1 MFNSPFPPL
10 KPTIKYKTALERA
23 GFDVNKSANNSIN
36 TINDSM
42 NHSMNKSN
50 IIDSPNSTFVDDS
63 ANSIF
68 LINKSLQKKQ
78 KLLLR
83 KQQEQLDEANNKS
96 SKKKGNNKKVLD
108 DLLPPKIDAGS
119 SAVSI
124 SSQNLSIKTTS
135 SNVAH
140 LKINPDQ
147 KPPVTTVFGLKNSN
161 ISNTSFEAKKHN
173 RPKET
178 VSNHEVQEADIS
190 HVSNL
195 NISDEN
201 CGSNTNITKESLAG
215 NAANEKFS
223 SKSLID
229 HVPEQKKSSIHE
241 EAFKR
246 EITPHIHTINNLA
259 DLQMEQE
266 SFYSEIQSQ
275 DPRVNN
281 IDDFSKERE
290 QFIAERSY
298 EGSESSSEYSI
309 DKNTSM
315 PNEDSFNFNESLNE
329 IKNSSQLDIIGS
341 SNIKPSEM
349 FLEHGIYQDNEFP
362 QGNVA
367 LGDEMHIPP
376 SGLASSINDDDQ
388 ESNNLKMK
396 ALNINEDGIFNRA
409 DEKHHLEEVLNEEA
423 TGTFFSARDYMPTN
437 DDIAELN
444 FQSPEKTPELND
456 EYEGTTKGLENE
468 VEQPLNFEDNEQQSI
483 VDTESVDEVKLCRGC
498 LMDIKPDEKTIYDKN
513 GELSGNWH
521 RKCFV
526 CSHCNIKFSKLTPC
540 YIHNDEPFCEE
551 HFFEITGLICF
562 GCKGRILDDFCLDV
576 IALGKCHIGC
586 FKCHECYVA
595 IEDEYFSNKDINL
608 CLNCVKARGS
618 EEKMQ
623 RRRTVLWDAN

>member
-36 TINDSM
+36 TNNDSM
-42 NHSMNKSN
+42 NYSMNKSN
-50 IIDSPNSTFVDDS
+50 VIDSHNSTFMDDS
-63 ANSIF
+63 ANSIL

-78 KLLLR
+78 KLLMR
-83 KQQEQLDEANNKS
+83 KQQEQLAEANSKS
-96 SKKKGNNKKVLD
+96 SKKKGNSKKVLD

-124 SSQNLSIKTTS
+124 SSQNLSIKTAS
-135 SNVAH
+135 SSVAH

-147 KPPVTTVFGLKNSN
+147 KPPVTTVFGLMN
-161 ISNTSFEAKKHN
+161 SNTSFEVNKN
-173 RPKET
+173 NGPKET
-178 VSNHEVQEADIS
+178 TNSLEMQEADIS

-195 NISDEN
+195 NISSDEIYR
-201 CGSNTNITKESLAG
+201 SKTNITKESLAA
-215 NAANEKFS
+215 NATNEKFS

-229 HVPEQKKSSIHE
+229 HEPEQEKSSVHE

-246 EITPHIHTINNLA
+246 EITPPIHTINNLA
-259 DLQMEQE
+259 DLQMDQE

-281 IDDFSKERE
+281 INDVSEERE
-290 QFIAERSY
+290 QFIAEQSY
-298 EGSESSSEYSI
+298 QASESSSEYSV
-309 DKNTSM
+309 DKKNSM
-315 PNEDSFNFNESLNE
+315 PNEDSFNFNESSNE
-329 IKNSSQLDIIGS
+329 IKNSSQLDLIES

-362 QGNVA
+362 EGNLA
-367 LGDEMHIPP
+367 LGNEMHIPP
-376 SGLASSINDDDQ
+376 SGLSSNINDDNQ
-388 ESNNLKMK
+388 EPDTLKMK
-396 ALNINEDGIFNRA
+396 ALDINEDDIFNTA
-409 DEKHHLEEVLNEEA
+409 DENHHLDEVMNEEA

-437 DDIAELN
+437 DDVAELN
-444 FQSPEKTPELND
+444 FESPEKRNEIND
-456 EYEGTTKGLENE
+456 EYEGNTKGLENE
-468 VEQPLNFEDNEQQSI
+468 VEQPLNFEDNEQHSI
-483 VDTESVDEVKLCRGC
+483 EDIEPVEEVELCRGC
-498 LMDIKPDEKTIYDKN
+498 SMEIKPDEKTIYDKN
-513 GELSGNWH
+513 GELSGKWH
-521 RKCFV
+521 KKCFV
-526 CSHCNIKFSKLTPC
+526 CNHCQIKFSKSTPC

-576 IALGKCHIGC
+576 MTLGKAHIGC
-586 FKCHECYVA
+586 FKCHECDVA

-608 CLNCVKARGS
+608 CLNCVKTRGS

-623 RRRTVLWDAN
+623 RRKTVLWDAN

>member
-36 TINDSM
+36 TNNDSM
-42 NHSMNKSN
+42 NYSMNKSN
-50 IIDSPNSTFVDDS
+50 VIDSHNSTFMDDS
-63 ANSIF
+63 ANSIL

-78 KLLLR
+78 KLLMR
-83 KQQEQLDEANNKS
+83 KQQEQLAEANSKS
-96 SKKKGNNKKVLD
+96 SKKKGNSKKVLD

-124 SSQNLSIKTTS
+124 SSQNLSIKTAS
-135 SNVAH
+135 SSMAH

-147 KPPVTTVFGLKNSN
+147 KPPVTTVFGLMN
-161 ISNTSFEAKKHN
+161 SNTSFEVNKN
-173 RPKET
+173 NGPKET
-178 VSNHEVQEADIS
+178 TNSLEGQEADIS

-195 NISDEN
+195 NISSDEIYR
-201 CGSNTNITKESLAG
+201 SKTNITKESLAA
-215 NAANEKFS
+215 NATNEKFS

-229 HVPEQKKSSIHE
+229 REPEQEKSSVHE

-246 EITPHIHTINNLA
+246 EITPPIHTINNLA
-259 DLQMEQE
+259 DLQMDQE

-281 IDDFSKERE
+281 INDVSEERE
-290 QFIAERSY
+290 QFIAEQSY
-298 EGSESSSEYSI
+298 QASESSSEYSV
-309 DKNTSM
+309 DKKNSM
-315 PNEDSFNFNESLNE
+315 PNEDSFNFNESSNE
-329 IKNSSQLDIIGS
+329 IKNSSQLDLIES

-362 QGNVA
+362 EGNLA
-367 LGDEMHIPP
+367 LGNEMHIPP
-376 SGLASSINDDDQ
+376 SGLSSNINDDNQ
-388 ESNNLKMK
+388 EPDTLKMK
-396 ALNINEDGIFNRA
+396 ALDINEDDIFNTA
-409 DEKHHLEEVLNEEA
+409 DENHHLDEVMNEEA

-437 DDIAELN
+437 DDVAELN
-444 FQSPEKTPELND
+444 FESPEKKNEIND
-456 EYEGTTKGLENE
+456 EYEGNTKGLENE
-468 VEQPLNFEDNEQQSI
+468 VEQPLNFEDNEQHAI
-483 VDTESVDEVKLCRGC
+483 MDTEPVEEVEQCRGC
-498 LMDIKPDEKTIYDKN
+498 LMEIKPDEKTIYDKN
-513 GELSGNWH
+513 GELSGKWH
-521 RKCFV
+521 KKCFV
-526 CSHCNIKFSKLTPC
+526 CNHCHIKFSKSTPC

-576 IALGKCHIGC
+576 MTLGKAHIGC
-586 FKCHECYVA
+586 FKCHECDVA

>member
-36 TINDSM
+36 TNNDSM
-42 NHSMNKSN
+42 NYSMNKSN
-50 IIDSPNSTFVDDS
+50 VIDSHNSTFMDDS
-63 ANSIF
+63 ANSIL

-78 KLLLR
+78 KLLMR
-83 KQQEQLDEANNKS
+83 KQQEQLAEANSKS
-96 SKKKGNNKKVLD
+96 SKKKGNSKKVLD

-124 SSQNLSIKTTS
+124 SSQNLSIKTAS
-135 SNVAH
+135 SSVAH

-147 KPPVTTVFGLKNSN
+147 KPPVTTVFGLMN
-161 ISNTSFEAKKHN
+161 SNTSFEVNKN
-173 RPKET
+173 NGPKET
-178 VSNHEVQEADIS
+178 TNSLEVQEADIS

-195 NISDEN
+195 NISSDEIYR
-201 CGSNTNITKESLAG
+201 SKTNITKESLAA
-215 NAANEKFS
+215 NATNEKFS

-229 HVPEQKKSSIHE
+229 HEPEQEKSSVHE

-246 EITPHIHTINNLA
+246 EITPPIHTINNLA
-259 DLQMEQE
+259 DLQMDQE

-281 IDDFSKERE
+281 INDVSEERE
-290 QFIAERSY
+290 QFIAEQSY
-298 EGSESSSEYSI
+298 QASESSSEYSV
-309 DKNTSM
+309 DKKNSM
-315 PNEDSFNFNESLNE
+315 PNEDSFNFNESSNE
-329 IKNSSQLDIIGS
+329 IKNSSQLDLIES

-362 QGNVA
+362 EGNLA
-367 LGDEMHIPP
+367 LGNEMHIPP
-376 SGLASSINDDDQ
+376 SGLSSNINDDNQ
-388 ESNNLKMK
+388 EPDTLKMK
-396 ALNINEDGIFNRA
+396 ALDINEDDIFNTA
-409 DEKHHLEEVLNEEA
+409 DENHHLDEVMNEEA

-437 DDIAELN
+437 DDVAELN
-444 FQSPEKTPELND
+444 FESPEKRNEIND
-456 EYEGTTKGLENE
+456 EYEGNTKGLENE
-468 VEQPLNFEDNEQQSI
+468 VEQPLNFEDNEQHSI
-483 VDTESVDEVKLCRGC
+483 EDIEPVEEVELCRGC
-498 LMDIKPDEKTIYDKN
+498 SMEIKPDEKTIYDKN
-513 GELSGNWH
+513 GELSGKWH
-521 RKCFV
+521 KKCFV
-526 CSHCNIKFSKLTPC
+526 CNHCQIKFSKSTPC

-576 IALGKCHIGC
+576 MTLGKAHIGC
-586 FKCHECYVA
+586 FKCHECDVA

-608 CLNCVKARGS
+608 CLNCVKTRGS

-623 RRRTVLWDAN
+623 RRKTVLWDAN

>member
-36 TINDSM
+36 TNNDSM
-42 NHSMNKSN
+42 NYSRNKSN
-50 IIDSPNSTFVDDS
+50 IIDSPNSTFMDDS
-63 ANSIF
+63 ANSIL

-78 KLLLR
+78 KLLMR
-83 KQQEQLDEANNKS
+83 KQQEQLAEANSKS
-96 SKKKGNNKKVLD
+96 SKKKGNSKKVLD

-124 SSQNLSIKTTS
+124 SSQNLSIKTAS
-135 SNVAH
+135 SSVAH
-140 LKINPDQ
+140 LKINPNQ
-147 KPPVTTVFGLKNSN
+147 KPPATTVFGLMN
-161 ISNTSFEAKKHN
+161 SNTSFEVKKN
-173 RPKET
+173 NGPKET
-178 VSNHEVQEADIS
+178 TNNHEVQEADIS

-195 NISDEN
+195 NNSSDEIYR
-201 CGSNTNITKESLAG
+201 SKTNITKESLAA
-215 NAANEKFS
+215 NANNEKFS

-229 HVPEQKKSSIHE
+229 NEPEKEKSSIQE

-246 EITPHIHTINNLA
+246 EITPPIHTINNLA
-259 DLQMEQE
+259 DLQMDQE

-281 IDDFSKERE
+281 IDEVSEERE
-290 QFIAERSY
+290 QFIAEQSY
-298 EGSESSSEYSI
+298 QASESCSEYSV
-309 DKNTSM
+309 DKKNSM
-315 PNEDSFNFNESLNE
+315 PNEDSFNFNESSNE
-329 IKNSSQLDIIGS
+329 IKNSSQLDLFES

-362 QGNVA
+362 EGNIA
-367 LGDEMHIPP
+367 LGNEMHIPP
-376 SGLASSINDDDQ
+376 SGLASGINDDNQ
-388 ESNNLKMK
+388 EPDTLEIKE
-396 ALNINEDGIFNRA
+396 LNINEDDIFNTL
-409 DEKHHLEEVLNEEA
+409 DENHHLDEVMNDEA

-437 DDIAELN
+437 DDIAKLN
-444 FQSPEKTPELND
+444 FESPYKRNDIND

-468 VEQPLNFEDNEQQSI
+468 VEQPLNFDDNQQQSI
-483 VDTESVDEVKLCRGC
+483 KVTEPVDEVELCRGC
-498 LMDIKPDEKTIYDKN
+498 LMEIKPDEKTIYDKN
-513 GELSGNWH
+513 GELSGKWH
-521 RKCFV
+521 KKCFV
-526 CSHCNIKFSKLTPC
+526 CNHCNIKFSKSTPC

-576 IALGKCHIGC
+576 IALGKAHIGC
-586 FKCHECYVA
+586 FKCHECDVA

-623 RRRTVLWDAN
+623 RRRTVIWDAN